1 MKKSLI
7 SASLAL
13 LITLTMVTVTLAEE
27 AKEGA
32 LKSFDEQIGYTIGME
47 IGTNLKSNA
56 LELDLD
62 ALIKGIQDGFHGNEQ
77 LMTSEEMMATKTK
90 AIEKMQAK
98 RIKMTVDNLEKA
110 NAFLAENKTKK
121 GITTTESG
129 LQYEVITKGKGDTPK
144 ASDKVKVH
152 YRGMLLDGTVF
163 DSSYKRNEPA
173 TFQVDR
179 LIKGWTEALQI
190 MTTGSKWKLYVPPAL
205 AYGANGNGPKIGPN
219 EALIFEMELLE
230 IVPSA
235 E

>member
-1 MKKSLI
+1 MKKNLI
-7 SASLAL
+7 SASFAL
-13 LITLTMVTVTLAEE
+13 IITLAFVAAAPAEE
-27 AKEGA
+27 AKKKGVE
-32 LKSFDEQIGYTIGME
+32 SFEEQIGYTIGME
-47 IGTNLKSNA
+47 IGTNLKANA
-56 LELDLD
+56 LELNID
-62 ALIKGIQDGFHGNEQ
+62 ALIKGIQDGFHGTEP
-77 LMTSEEMMATKTK
+77 LMTPEEMAQTKTT

-98 RIKMTVDNLEKA
+98 RIKQTVDNLEKA

-129 LQYEVITKGKGDTPK
+129 LQYEVIAKGTGDTPK

-152 YRGMLLDGTVF
+152 YKGMLLDGTVF

-173 TFQVDR
+173 VFQVDR
-179 LIKGWTEALQI
+179 LIAGWTEALQL
-190 MTTGSKWKLYVPPAL
+190 MKTGAKWKLYLPPAL
-205 AYGANGNGPKIGPN
+205 AYGPNGNGPKIGPN